1 MNLTDH
7 IQVLQPDQSYI
18 IKLLVGK
25 LTTNM
30 YQVVVVIDLKWGQ
43 LTIWLK
49 IIIQT
54 LALTP
59 AEHRSDQKQEVKVL
73 EAAQARPKSI

>member
-30 YQVVVVIDLKWGQ
+30 YQVVVVID
-43 LTIWLK
+43 
-49 IIIQT
+49 
-54 LALTP
+54 
-59 AEHRSDQKQEVKVL
+59 
-73 EAAQARPKSI
+73 